1 MGTLQCSG
9 EVTMLQNL
17 EIRNFRLFDHLKM
30 EQLGQINLV
39 GGRNNS
45 GKTTLLEALFLL
57 CGTANP
63 ELVLRIN
70 TFRGFRGLNELVTPA
85 AIPETILKPLFYQF
99 DSNKTIKINGQYD
112 SLDYIELKVTVERQ
126 NTVALSLKNRQTDTS
141 AVDQRDPIQIPS
153 STLIANRE
161 NVEFNDLRLDYVYR
175 SHRSGEIRSEGHLH
189 VANNGIEMATP
200 STKNPFLAIFVSS
213 RGGNSIED
221 ATRLGDLRRRKKGDL
236 LVNALKIM
244 EPRLQALEENSVA
257 GYPMIW
263 GDIGLSELVP
273 LSMMGEGMTRIARIL
288 LAISTAA
295 GGVVMVDEVENGIH
309 YSVLQK
315 VWSAI
320 AAAAERAQV
329 QVFATTHSFECMAA
343 AHQALGNKLMVH
355 RIEQDKEGKNHC
367 VTLEEEGIAAAVRHG
382 FEVR

>member
-1 MGTLQCSG
+1 MGTLQCIE
-9 EVTMLQNL
+9 EVTMFQHL

-57 CGTANP
+57 CGMANP

-70 TFRGFRGLNELVTPA
+70 TFRGFRGLNELVTPTA
-85 AIPETILKPLFYQF
+85 MRETLLKPLFYQF
-99 DSNKTIKINGQYD
+99 DSNQAIEINGQRD
-112 SLDYIELKVTVERQ
+112 SLDCIRLKITVERK
-126 NTVALSLKNRQTDTS
+126 NTVALPLKDRQADT
-141 AVDQRDPIQIPS
+141 AAMDPRAPIQISS
-153 STLIANRE
+153 STLLDNKE
-161 NVEFNDLRLDYVYR
+161 NVDFNDLHLSYVN
-175 SHRSGEIRSEGHLH
+175 RSGEIRSEGHLH
-189 VANNGIEMATP
+189 IASDGIQMTVP
-200 STKNPFLAIFVSS
+200 SSENPFLAIFISS
-213 RGGNSIED
+213 RGGNSTED
-221 ATRLGDLRRRKKGDL
+221 ATRLGDLRRRKQGNL

-263 GDIGLSELVP
+263 GDIGLAELVP

-295 GGVVMVDEVENGIH
+295 GGVVMVDEIENGIH
-309 YSVLQK
+309 YSVLHK

-320 AAAAERAQV
+320 ADAAERAQV

-343 AHQALGNKLMVH
+343 AHQALGDKLMVH

>member
-1 MGTLQCSG
+1 
-9 EVTMLQNL
+9 MLQNL
-17 EIRNFRLFDHLKM
+17 EIRNFRLFDHLRM
-30 EQLGQINLV
+30 ERLGQINLV

-70 TFRGFRGLNELVTPA
+70 TFRGFRGLNELVTPT
-85 AIPETILKPLFYQF
+85 AIRETILKPLFHQF
-99 DSNKTIKINGQYD
+99 DSSQTIKISGQHD
-112 SLDYIELKVTVERQ
+112 LLDDIELKVTVERQ
-126 NTVALSLKNRQTDTS
+126 NTVALSLKNHQANAS

-153 STLIANRE
+153 STLVANRE
-161 NVEFNDLRLDYVYR
+161 NAEFNDLRLDYVYG
-175 SHRSGEIRSEGHLH
+175 SGEIRSEGHLH
-189 VANNGIEMATP
+189 VANNGIEMVTP
-200 STKNPFLAIFVSS
+200 SSENPFLAIFVSS

-263 GDIGLSELVP
+263 GDIGLPELVP

-320 AAAAERAQV
+320 ADAAERAQV
-329 QVFATTHSFECMAA
+329 QIFATTHSFECMAA
-343 AHQALGNKLMVH
+343 AHQALGNKLMIH
-355 RIEQDKEGKNHC
+355 RIEQDKKGENHC
-367 VTLEEEGIAAAVRHG
+367 VTLAAEGIAAAVRHG

>member
-1 MGTLQCSG
+1 MDTLQCIE
-9 EVTMLQNL
+9 EVTMFQNL
-17 EIRNFRLFDHLKM
+17 EIRNFRLFNHLKM
-30 EQLGQINLV
+30 ERLGQINLV
-39 GGRNNS
+39 GGGNNS

-70 TFRGFRGLNELVTPA
+70 TFRGFRGLNELVTPT
-85 AIPETILKPLFYQF
+85 AIRETLLKPLFYQF
-99 DSNKTIKINGQYD
+99 DSNQAIEINGQHN
-112 SLDYIELKVTVERQ
+112 SLDCMRLKITVEHKS
-126 NTVALSLKNRQTDTS
+126 TVALPLRSRQLDTS
-141 AVDQRDPIQIPS
+141 AVDPQSPPRILS
-153 STLIANRE
+153 STLVANRE
-161 NVEFNDLRLDYVYR
+161 NAGFNDLNLAYV
-175 SHRSGEIRSEGHLH
+175 HRSGETRSEGHLH
-189 VANNGIEMATP
+189 IANNGIQMVTP
-200 STKNPFLAIFVSS
+200 SNENPFLAIFVSS
-213 RGGNSIED
+213 LGGNSVED
-221 ATRLGDLRRRKKGDL
+221 ATRLGDLRRRKQGNL
-236 LVNALKIM
+236 LVDALKIM

-263 GDIGLSELVP
+263 GDIGIAELVP

-295 GGVVMVDEVENGIH
+295 GGVVMVDEIENGIH
-309 YSVLQK
+309 YSVLHK

-320 AAAAERAQV
+320 ADAAERAQV

-343 AHQALGNKLMVH
+343 AHQALGDKLMVH

>member
-1 MGTLQCSG
+1 
-9 EVTMLQNL
+9 MLQNL
-17 EIRNFRLFDHLKM
+17 EIRNFRLFDHLRM
-30 EQLGQINLV
+30 ERLGQINLV

-57 CGTANP
+57 CGMANP
-63 ELVLRIN
+63 ELLLRIN
-70 TFRGFRGLNELVTPA
+70 TFRGFRGLNELVTPT

-99 DSNKTIKINGQYD
+99 DSNQIIKINGQHD

-126 NTVALSLKNRQTDTS
+126 NTVALSLKNPQADPS

-153 STLIANRE
+153 STLVANRE
-161 NVEFNDLRLDYVYR
+161 NAEFNDLRLDYVYG
-175 SHRSGEIRSEGHLH
+175 SHRSGETRSEGRLH
-189 VANNGIEMATP
+189 VANNGIQMATP
-200 STKNPFLAIFVSS
+200 SNENPFLAIFVSS

-221 ATRLGDLRRRKKGDL
+221 ATRLGDLRRRKQGNL
-236 LVNALKIM
+236 LVDALKIM

-263 GDIGLSELVP
+263 GDIGLSELVS

-343 AHQALGNKLMVH
+343 AHKALGDKLMIH
-355 RIEQDKEGKNHC
+355 RIEQDKKGENHC
-367 VTLEEEGIAAAVRHG
+367 VTLEAEGIAAAVRHG

>member
-1 MGTLQCSG
+1 
-9 EVTMLQNL
+9 MLQNL

-30 EQLGQINLV
+30 ERLGQINLV

-70 TFRGFRGLNELVTPA
+70 AFRGFRGLNELVTPA
-85 AIPETILKPLFYQF
+85 AIRETILKPLFYQF
-99 DSNKTIKINGQYD
+99 DSNKTIKINGQHD

-126 NTVALSLKNRQTDTS
+126 NTVALSLKSRQADAS

-161 NVEFNDLRLDYVYR
+161 NAEFNDLRLDYVYG
-175 SHRSGEIRSEGHLH
+175 SGEIRSEGHLH
-189 VANNGIEMATP
+189 VANNGIQMATP
-200 STKNPFLAIFVSS
+200 STENPFLAIFVSS
-213 RGGNSIED
+213 RGGDSIED
-221 ATRLGDLRRRKKGDL
+221 ATRLGDLRRRKKGNL
-236 LVNALKIM
+236 LVDTLKIM

-288 LAISTAA
+288 LAISTTA

-329 QVFATTHSFECMAA
+329 QIFATTHSFECMAA
-343 AHQALGNKLMVH
+343 AHQALGDKLMVH